1 MKIIKAL
8 AGVVLAVSAL
18 CLLVTTVLLIN
29 ILLINSLPLYVF
41 WEVLIIVNTLIAGGV
56 SGITLKMIND
66 TEEQATINA
75 TNLEIM
81 KEVASQQR
89 VEESAI

>member
-8 AGVVLAVSAL
+8 AGVLLAVSAL

-41 WEVLIIVNTLIAGGV
+41 WEVLIIVNTLMTGAI

-66 TEEQATINA
+66 TEEQANINA
-75 TNLEIM
+75 TNLELL

-89 VEESAI
+89 VEESTI